1 MIFMKSNQKTTNREY
16 NIDNIKD
23 KGFDKRPE
31 NINRKGRPRK
41 VALQLKSQGYTLFEI
56 NDTIQAMC
64 SMNIQELKKVYEN
77 TNSSI
82 LEKTIAAALQK
93 GLQKGNLES
102 IETLL
107 NRVYG
112 KPRQD
117 LDIKS
122 GGENIN
128 KPRIE
133 INIIKTQITDGEDQ
147 KLITE

>member
-1 MIFMKSNQKTTNREY
+1 MKSNQKTTNREY

-41 VALQLKSQGYTLFEI
+41 VALQLKSQGYTLIEI
-56 NDTIQAMC
+56 NDTIKAMC

-133 INIIKTQITDGEDQ
+133 INIIKTQVTDGEEQ